1 MMLIEYYIFHA
12 ERQIDQIRRRVLDGE
27 TIPHNEKVFSI
38 FEEHTKWISKGKAG
52 VPQELGLGVCILEDQ
67 YGFILHHHVMEHQKD
82 VDIAVLMVSAAKRKF
97 AGLFG
102 CSFDKGFYSPGNR
115 EELKTILDQVV
126 LPKKGKLSKKDKQ
139 IEYSEEFI
147 ESRRKHSA
155 VESAINALENHALD
169 RCPDHGLDGFKRYVA
184 LAVLARN
191 IQILGAKVRQKA
203 LERLKRRKRSGSAYR
218 LAA

>member
-1 MMLIEYYIFHA
+1 MLIEHYIFYA

-38 FEEHTKWISKGKAG
+38 FEEHTQWISKGKAG

-67 YGFILHHHVMEHQKD
+67 YGFILHHHVMENQQD
-82 VDIAVLMVSAAKRKF
+82 VEIAVFMASEAKRKF
-97 AGLFG
+97 ASLSG
-102 CSFDKGFYSPGNR
+102 CSFDKGFYSPENR
-115 EELKTILDQVV
+115 KELQALLNEVV
-126 LPKKGKLSKKDKQ
+126 LPKKGKLSQKDKQ
-139 IEYSEEFI
+139 TEHSEEFI
-147 ESRRKHSA
+147 ESRHKHAA

-169 RCPDHGLDGFKRYVA
+169 RCPDHGIVGFKRYVA

-191 IQILGAKVRQKA
+191 IQVLGAKIRQKT
-203 LERLKRRKRSGSAYR
+203 LERLKRRKRSSSVYR